1 MEDVLEVYCLPH
13 DPRFPV
19 VCMDESSKQ
28 LVGEV
33 RAPIPV
39 APGHGQILDHEYVRN
54 GVATLFVEIEPL
66 AGRRHVEVTERR
78 TRQDWAQFIKTM
90 LDERYSTAIK
100 VRLVMD
106 NLNTHDTASLYET
119 FAPAEARRLAERL
132 EIHYT
137 PKHGSWL
144 NIAEIELSALNGQCL
159 DRRIP
164 SLAAMRAEIT
174 AWELDRNNRGAPLN
188 WRFTTDKARIKLA
201 VTATDGRE
209 HAAQRSL
216 VGGVTRKHLVGERQA
231 FGCDD

>member
-1 MEDVLEVYCLPH
+1 MEDVLAVYCLPH
-13 DPRFPV
+13 DPLYPV

-33 RAPIPV
+33 HAPIPV

-54 GVATLFVEIEPL
+54 GVGTIFVEIEPL
-66 AGRRHVEVTERR
+66 AGRRHVEVTDRR
-78 TRQDWAQFIKTM
+78 TRQDWARFIKTM
-90 LDERYSTAIK
+90 LDERYAKAIK

-119 FAPAEARRLAERL
+119 FPPAEARRLAERL

-164 SLAAMRAEIT
+164 SMAEMRQEIA
-174 AWELDRNNRGAPLN
+174 AWELDRNSRGAPIN
-188 WRFTTDKARIKLA
+188 WHFTTDKARIKL
-201 VTATDGRE
+201 
-209 HAAQRSL
+209 
-216 VGGVTRKHLVGERQA
+216 TRLYPKL
-231 FGCDD
+231 